1 MQQVAKGQPPLVRA
15 SRGTLNEEVAMPDSI
30 NDHIRVMA
38 AEAQYEA
45 DKAETTEER
54 ENWLQISREWLA
66 LILPELGA
74 KEGGLTIEL
83 WLPTTPS
90 PTRH

>member
-1 MQQVAKGQPPLVRA
+1 
-15 SRGTLNEEVAMPDSI
+15 MPDSV

-38 AEAQYEA
+38 AEARHEA
-45 DKAETTEER
+45 DNATTEEER

-66 LILPELGA
+66 LILPELES